1 MKFLLHPA
9 SVSGN
14 GRCQVL
20 CKTALSDIAVMCG
33 GVTRTTT
40 RHGLSPLRFRR
51 LAHASRRS
59 VLNPTRTNFV
69 TNSEHAR
76 QVSDRQLLPPV
87 ISSVLS
93 PPILPRGSHV
103 FIAPIFT
110 KDRVPR
116 SSNLLLHLRSVGMR
130 PQVRITKPAR
140 RSVDS
145 EAPGLPDVRPSRCL
159 ARNSQEGEWLIW
171 LDEIAACF
179 TPGRPPS
186 GLESLRNRKICNA

>member
-1 MKFLLHPA
+1 VNFLLHSA

-20 CKTALSDIAVMCG
+20 CKTAKVSVLSDTA
-33 GVTRTTT
+33 R
-40 RHGLSPLRFRR
+40 
-51 LAHASRRS
+51 
-59 VLNPTRTNFV
+59 V

-76 QVSDRQLLPPV
+76 HDSDRQLLPPV
-87 ISSVLS
+87 ISSVLT
-93 PPILPRGSHV
+93 PPILSRGSHV

-145 EAPGLPDVRPSRCL
+145 EAPGLPDVQPSRFP
-159 ARNSQEGEWLIW
+159 ARSYEEAVWLN
-171 LDEIAACF
+171 EIAACF
-179 TPGRPPS
+179 APGRPPS
-186 GLESLRNRKICNA
+186 GLESLLDE

>member
-87 ISSVLS
+87 ISSVLT
-93 PPILPRGSHV
+93 PPNHSRGSHV
-103 FIAPIFT
+103 FIAVSAA
-110 KDRVPR
+110 DRVPR
-116 SSNLLLHLRSVGMR
+116 NQNSLHRLRNVGMR
-130 PQVRITKPAR
+130 SPLREPVALVRSADCEAPSLPNVQPRRFPAR
-140 RSVDS
+140 S
-145 EAPGLPDVRPSRCL
+145 
-159 ARNSQEGEWLIW
+159 SQEAIW
-171 LDEIAACF
+171 IDEIAACIF
-179 TPGRPPS
+179 PGKPPS
-186 GLESLRNRKICNA
+186 GLESLLDETESL